1 MTQTFIPSLYQ
12 SDLYGHTWFQGTVTV
27 MFQLVARL
35 VYWANAPGH
44 RIVLALCGEVTRLM
58 WDCIHKSTT
67 IKRVIPVQ
75 NKLMYSIFLGRN
87 TKLASVQKSD
97 KISSYT
103 RQTFCR
109 GRRPIRMKIK
119 MHECSGMLQQRGGI
133 PLVLNCTSTAL
144 RKKPSET
151 EALKTK
157 FPQLILDSKVS
168 KWGFLRVQFLKG
180 FVALKMQ

>member
-1 MTQTFIPSLYQ
+1 
-12 SDLYGHTWFQGTVTV
+12 
-27 MFQLVARL
+27 
-35 VYWANAPGH
+35 
-44 RIVLALCGEVTRLM
+44 
-58 WDCIHKSTT
+58 
-67 IKRVIPVQ
+67 
-75 NKLMYSIFLGRN
+75 
-87 TKLASVQKSD
+87 
-97 KISSYT
+97 
-103 RQTFCR
+103 
-109 GRRPIRMKIK
+109 MKIK

-151 EALKTK
+151 EALKTE